1 MAATRPTSGSR
12 SVALCLL
19 LLASSALAEGPS
31 RAEEDEAARQRRFRE
46 QYARASRAY
55 SAKDYAAAIPDLQG
69 AFAIQPVPQI
79 LFNIAQ
85 AYRRLEQYGSA
96 RVYFELYRSI
106 EKDLAPERAA
116 VLARAIAEV
125 EERAQKA
132 AAPRVIEKTKLVYVR
147 TEKPLPRWLR
157 PVGATAGV
165 LGLGMLAGGAAL
177 LGLSGRCFEP
187 PVAPSLECEQ
197 VYTTTTPGIALTAVG
212 GGVLLFGAVTF
223 GLSFK
228 RPARPTVVPET
239 GPGSG
244 NDLTLPL
251 LPQAPGADLGAE
263 PPPARSRTEAPAAAS
278 DAEPPPAG
286 WNANG
291 RPAQ

>member
-12 SVALCLL
+12 SLALGLL
-19 LLASSALAEGPS
+19 LIGSGVLAAGSA

-46 QYARASRAY
+46 QYDRASRAY
-55 SAKDYAAAIPDLQG
+55 GARDYAAAIPDLQG

-116 VLARAIAEV
+116 VLERAIAEV
-125 EERAQKA
+125 EERARKA
-132 AAPRVIEKTKLVYVR
+132 TAPQVIEKTKLVYVR

-157 PVGATAGV
+157 PVGATAGI
-165 LGLGMLAGGAAL
+165 LGLGLLAGGATF
-177 LGLSGRCFEP
+177 LGLNGRCFEP

-197 VYTTTTPGIALTAVG
+197 VYTTATPGIALTAVG
-212 GGVLLFGAVTF
+212 GGMLLFGAVTF

-228 RPARPTVVPET
+228 RPAKPTVVPES
-239 GPGSG
+239 GPGFG
-244 NDLTLPL
+244 NDLTLPM
-251 LPQAPGADLGAE
+251 LPETPGAESGTE
-263 PPPARSRTEAPAAAS
+263 PPPGRSRTEAQPTAPEV
-278 DAEPPPAG
+278 EPPPSG
-286 WNANG
+286 WGANG
-291 RPAQ
+291 QPSR